1 MFKFLSLLGPGAG
14 YNLLSDRTKGSF
26 LPFNPT
32 HSFSIAF
39 FTIDSSNGHVLL
51 DSMPPICAYFEGD
64 AKPPSSRSV
73 LILSQ
78 QEALLTCEPPVEKKQ
93 LKCTVPGKT
102 CSQGSNGVECV
113 SVGVAFDISTPDYA
127 YTNKYGAR
135 IGPAPG
141 ISLVQFLIRY

>member
-1 MFKFLSLLGPGAG
+1 MFKFLSLLG
-14 YNLLSDRTKGSF
+14 
-26 LPFNPT
+26 PFNPT

-51 DSMPPICAYFEGD
+51 DSMPPICAYFEGG
-64 AKPPSSRSV
+64 AKTAKFQICPDT
-73 LILSQ
+73 LSQ

-113 SVGVAFDISTPDYA
+113 SAGVAFDISTPDYA